1 MRNKLEKIRQS
12 VASISTWR
20 EETSH
25 YYLILGT
32 PREKTSHCYSI
43 RRAAKQW
50 EARFAKDTQHI

>member
-12 VASISTWR
+12 VASISARR

-32 PREKTSHCYSI
+32 PREETSHCYSI
-43 RRAAKQW
+43 RRTAKQW
-50 EARFAKDTQHI
+50 EECFAKDTQHI